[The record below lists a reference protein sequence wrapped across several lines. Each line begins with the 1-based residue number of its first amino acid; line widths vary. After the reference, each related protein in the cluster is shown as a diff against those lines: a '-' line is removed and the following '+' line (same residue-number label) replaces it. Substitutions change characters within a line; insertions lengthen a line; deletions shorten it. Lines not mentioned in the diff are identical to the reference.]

1 MASGKLRGLA
11 ILSNKPSARF
21 PDMPLAIATKGVE
34 SMSYSAWLAIHVNPA
49 VPDAIVEQLNKVV
62 LAALAKPEV

>member
-1 MASGKLRGLA
+1 
-11 ILSNKPSARF
+11 
-21 PDMPLAIATKGVE
+21 MPLAIATKGVE